1 MANPDLLKK
10 IKGYFVSGAKPSED
24 DFDALI
30 DAAADASF
38 INNGELDNAHL
49 PTTIDLTRSADS
61 NIITNSLNTTSATVN
76 GNLSVTGTST
86 LNNANV
92 QNQLDV
98 AGAISS
104 KEHHIALGVGNEQ
117 SATTNTSICAQLNN
131 ELQLDIFSFDPMAG
145 KVSIPVKDGELYKQ
159 DEIAGKEWVSD
170 TLSSTVSSS
179 VAEVNSKIEAEASR
193 AKDSELDIVNSTTD
207 QINQLKQ
214 TDASL
219 QSNIDT
225 EKARIDSILSG
236 VGDDEDSFAELLQ
249 KIRALDTSS
258 ESSVLALSSRVNVN
272 EQAVTDLKTDIINAE
287 ENLAALVSPVRA
299 GLTAEIDRATG
310 EENKLRDDLA
320 LESQRIDQI
329 EASSANNQ
337 ALTDLEN
344 QVSTLEATTHN
355 SVQSI
360 QSMLAAHD
368 TQIGNANTKVA
379 QLKTQSE
386 SFDNSLQSAHSDIY
400 NETKRAERKDSEL
413 ETSINTERERI
424 TEQANRTN
432 TLESALNV
440 GSTIKLGRDDY
451 ATPVHVTAHCTVTE
465 SLWMGKTIVPS
476 VGHDWESGITFPADP
491 GGGSGDRAW
500 IHYYIREGENTTLEI
515 GIGNDAEDQM
525 VLFSSGN
532 IGVNTVTPASK
543 FHINGDALANA
554 WNLSSDVR
562 LKTNIANLSNSL
574 YKLSQV
580 RGVAFDWH
588 DQDLKTHQPQHL
600 GVIAQEVE
608 SVFPQVVTTNK
619 DGFKSV
625 DYSKLVA
632 PLIEAVK
639 ELSERLEEQ
648 ERQIEDLQS
657 FL

>member
-61 NIITNSLNTTSATVN
+61 NIATNSLSTTSATVN
-76 GNLSVTGTST
+76 GNLNVTGTST

-98 AGAISS
+98 AGSISS

-117 SATTNTSICAQLNN
+117 SATTNTAIRAQLNN
-131 ELQLDIFSFDPMAG
+131 ELQLDVFSFDPMAG

-159 DEIAGKEWVSD
+159 DEIAGKEWVGDIVTSV
-170 TLSSTVSSS
+170 VSSS
-179 VAEVNSKIEAEASR
+179 VAEVNSKIEAETSR

-214 TDASL
+214 ADASL
-219 QSNIDT
+219 QSNIDI

-287 ENLAALVSPVRA
+287 ENLAALVSPVQA

-310 EENKLRDDLA
+310 EENKLRDDLSIEA
-320 LESQRIDQI
+320 QRIDQI

-337 ALTDLEN
+337 
-344 QVSTLEATTHN
+344 VSTLETTTHN

-360 QSMLAAHD
+360 QSMLASHD
-368 TQIGNANTKVA
+368 IQIGEANTGVA
-379 QLKTQSE
+379 QLKAQSE
-386 SFDNSLQSAHSDIY
+386 SFDNSLQSAHSDIF

-413 ETSINTERERI
+413 ETSINTERDRI
-424 TEQANRTN
+424 TDQENRTN

-465 SLWMGKTIVPS
+465 SLWMGKSIVPS
-476 VGHDWESGITFPADP
+476 VGHDWESGINFPVDP
-491 GGGSGDRAW
+491 GGGYGDRAW
-500 IHYYIREGENTTLEI
+500 VHYYAREGENTTLEI
-515 GIGNDAEDQM
+515 GVGNDGEDHIT
-525 VLFSSGN
+525 FNATGN
-532 IGVNTVTPASK
+532 IGVNILEPASK
-543 FHINGDALANA
+543 FHVNGDALANA

-562 LKTNIANLSNSL
+562 LKTNISNLSNSL
-574 YKLSQV
+574 YKISQV
-580 RGVAFDWH
+580 RGVAFDWR

-619 DGFKSV
+619 DGFMSV

>member
-10 IKGYFVSGAKPSED
+10 IKGYFVSGAKPNED

-61 NIITNSLNTTSATVN
+61 NISTHSLSTTTATVN
-76 GNLSVTGTST
+76 GNLNVTGTTT

-92 QNQLDV
+92 QSQLDV
-98 AGAISS
+98 AGAIST

-117 SATTNTSICAQLNN
+117 SATTNTAIRAQLNN
-131 ELQLDIFSFDPMAG
+131 ELKLDVFSFDPMAG
-145 KVSIPVKDGELYKQ
+145 KVSIPVKDGELFKQ

-214 TDASL
+214 ADASL

-272 EQAVTDLKTDIINAE
+272 EQAVTDLKTNIINAE
-287 ENLAALVSPVRA
+287 ENLAALVSPVQAR
-299 GLTAEIDRATG
+299 LTAEIDRATS
-310 EENKLRDDLA
+310 EENKLRDDLSI
-320 LESQRIDQI
+320 ESNRIDQI
-329 EASSANNQ
+329 EASSADNQ

-344 QVSTLEATTHN
+344 QVSSIKSNTTTKIESIE
-355 SVQSI
+355 SV
-360 QSMLAAHD
+360 LAAHD
-368 TQIGNANTKVA
+368 TQIGNANSEVA

-386 SFDNSLQSAHSDIY
+386 GFDNSLQSVHSDIF
-400 NETKRAERKDSEL
+400 NEVKRAERKENEL
-413 ETSINTERERI
+413 ETSINTERDRI

-451 ATPVHVTAHCTVTE
+451 ATPVQVTAHCIVKGALSVE
-465 SLWMGKTIVPS
+465 KSLVPS
-476 VGHDWESGITFPADP
+476 VGDDWESGINFPADP
-491 GGGSGDRAW
+491 GGGSDDRAW
-500 IHYYIREGENTTLEI
+500 VHYYVRDGENTTLEI

-525 VLFSSGN
+525 VLSASGN
-532 IGVNTVTPASK
+532 IGVNTDTPTSK
-543 FHINGDALANA
+543 FHVNGDALANA
-554 WNLSSDVR
+554 WNLSSDLR
-562 LKTNIANLSNSL
+562 LKTNISNLSNSL